1 MYKLHKNNFGLKTK
15 KKFWKKLTL
24 NCLLVFIKI
33 LIVNEY
39 YMKKLK
45 TILGLEYKRLDDGFY
60 QIEVNC
66 DFPQQS
72 KSTQLFY
79 NCLEEY
85 NIIESGIQFPIRLIH
100 WVDTINPLN
109 KETIMN
115 YYNIRGIKKIVEE
128 NKSKL
133 IGKTTFIK
141 PEVSFGK
148 KKKYPNLHVHFY
160 QLSEDKGTL
169 INNIN
174 EMINFCSIQYENT
187 KQFTSKRISDL
198 EIYVN
203 TLEIRQMTF
212 LPMEEVKFD
221 NNGHIIDFQHHLLVL
236 NGIEL
241 PF

>member
-1 MYKLHKNNFGLKTK
+1 MKNIKTVNGLKFEK
-15 KKFWKKLTL
+15 
-24 NCLLVFIKI
+24 
-33 LIVNEY
+33 
-39 YMKKLK
+39 
-45 TILGLEYKRLDDGFY
+45 LDDGLY
-60 QIEVNC
+60 AVEINV

-72 KSTQLFY
+72 KSTLLFY

-85 NIIESGIQFPIRLIH
+85 NIKESGIQFPIRLIH

-115 YYNIRGIKKIVEE
+115 YYNIRGIKKIVDE

-133 IGKTTFIK
+133 IGNTTFIK
-141 PEVSFGK
+141 PEVSYEK
-148 KKKYPNLHVHFY
+148 KKKYPNLHIHFY
-160 QLSEDKGTL
+160 QLSEDEGAL
-169 INNIN
+169 INNVN
-174 EMINFCSIQYENT
+174 EMIQFCSIHYENT

-198 EIYVN
+198 EKYVN
-203 TLEIRQMTF
+203 TLEIHQMTF

-221 NNGHIIDFQHHLLVL
+221 NNGQIIDFQHHLRVL

>member
-1 MYKLHKNNFGLKTK
+1 MKKSKTIFGLQYN
-15 KKFWKKLTL
+15 KL
-24 NCLLVFIKI
+24 I
-33 LIVNEY
+33 
-39 YMKKLK
+39 
-45 TILGLEYKRLDDGFY
+45 DGNY
-60 QIEVNC
+60 AIEVNC

-72 KSTQLFY
+72 KGALKFY
-79 NCLEEY
+79 NGLEEL
-85 NIIESGIQFPIRLIH
+85 NIRDSGIQFPLRLIH
-100 WVDTINPLN
+100 WVDTINPTN
-109 KETIMN
+109 KETIME

-141 PEVSFGK
+141 PEVQYPK
-148 KKKYPNLHVHFY
+148 KAKYPNLHVHFY
-160 QLSEDKGTL
+160 QVSEDKGTL

-174 EMINFCSIQYENT
+174 EMINFCSIKYENV

-203 TLEIRQMTF
+203 TLEIRQMIF

-221 NNGHIIDFQHHLLVL
+221 NNGNIIDFKQHLRVL
-236 NGIEL
+236 NRTEL

>member
-1 MYKLHKNNFGLKTK
+1 
-15 KKFWKKLTL
+15 
-24 NCLLVFIKI
+24 
-33 LIVNEY
+33 
-39 YMKKLK
+39 MKKVQ
-45 TILGLEYKRLDDGFY
+45 TILGLKYKRLDDGFY
-60 QIEVNC
+60 AIEVDY

-72 KSTQLFY
+72 KSTLLFY
-79 NCLEEY
+79 NCLEQS
-85 NIIESGIQFPIRLIH
+85 NINESEIKFPIRLIK
-100 WVDTINPLN
+100 WVDTINPIN

-115 YYNIRGIKKIVEE
+115 YYNIKGIKKIVDK

-141 PEVSFGK
+141 PEVQYPK
-148 KKKYPNLHVHFY
+148 KAKYPNLHVHFY
-160 QLSEDKGTL
+160 QVSEDKGTL

-174 EMINFCSIQYENT
+174 EMIQFCSINYENT

-221 NNGHIIDFQHHLLVL
+221 NNGQIIDFQHHLRVL

>member
-1 MYKLHKNNFGLKTK
+1 
-15 KKFWKKLTL
+15 
-24 NCLLVFIKI
+24 
-33 LIVNEY
+33 
-39 YMKKLK
+39 MKKAQ
-45 TILGLEYKRLDDGFY
+45 TILGLKYKRLDDGFY
-60 QIEVNC
+60 AVEVDY

-72 KSTQLFY
+72 KSTLLFY
-79 NCLEEY
+79 NCLEQS
-85 NIIESGIQFPIRLIH
+85 NINESEIKFPIRLIK
-100 WVDTINPLN
+100 WVDTINPIN

-115 YYNIRGIKKIVEE
+115 YYNIKGIKKIVDE

-141 PEVSFGK
+141 PEVQYPK
-148 KKKYPNLHVHFY
+148 KAKYPNLHVHFY
-160 QLSEDKGTL
+160 QVSEDKGTL

-174 EMINFCSIQYENT
+174 EMIQYCSIKYENT

-212 LPMEEVKFD
+212 LPMEVVKFD
-221 NNGHIIDFQHHLLVL
+221 NNGQIIDFQHHLRVL

>member
-1 MYKLHKNNFGLKTK
+1 
-15 KKFWKKLTL
+15 
-24 NCLLVFIKI
+24 
-33 LIVNEY
+33 
-39 YMKKLK
+39 MKKVK
-45 TILGLEYKRLDDGFY
+45 TILGLKYKRLDDGFY
-60 QIEVNC
+60 AVEVDY

-72 KSTQLFY
+72 KSTLLFY
-79 NCLEEY
+79 NCLEQS
-85 NIIESGIQFPIRLIH
+85 NINESEIKFPIRLIK
-100 WVDTINPLN
+100 WVDTINPIN

-115 YYNIRGIKKIVEE
+115 YYNIKGIKKIVDE

-141 PEVSFGK
+141 PEVQYPK
-148 KKKYPNLHVHFY
+148 KAKYPNLHVHFY
-160 QLSEDKGTL
+160 QVSEDKGTL

-174 EMINFCSIQYENT
+174 EMIQFCSIKYENT

-212 LPMEEVKFD
+212 LPMEVVKFD
-221 NNGHIIDFQHHLLVL
+221 NNGQIIDFQNHLRVL

>member
-1 MYKLHKNNFGLKTK
+1 
-15 KKFWKKLTL
+15 
-24 NCLLVFIKI
+24 
-33 LIVNEY
+33 
-39 YMKKLK
+39 MKKLK
-45 TILGLEYKRLDDGFY
+45 TILGLEYKRMDNGY
-60 QIEVNC
+60 YSIEVNYE
-66 DFPQQS
+66 FPQQS

-100 WVDTINPLN
+100 WVDTINPIN

-133 IGKTTFIK
+133 IGKKTFIK

-160 QLSEDKGTL
+160 QVSEDKGTL

-174 EMINFCSIQYENT
+174 EMIQFCSIQYENT

-221 NNGHIIDFQHHLLVL
+221 NNGQIMDFQHHLRIL

>member
-1 MYKLHKNNFGLKTK
+1 
-15 KKFWKKLTL
+15 
-24 NCLLVFIKI
+24 
-33 LIVNEY
+33 
-39 YMKKLK
+39 MKKVK
-45 TILGLEYKRLDDGFY
+45 TILGLKYKRLDDGFY
-60 QIEVNC
+60 AVEVDY

-72 KSTQLFY
+72 KSTLLFY
-79 NCLEEY
+79 NCLEQS
-85 NIIESGIQFPIRLIH
+85 NINESEIKFPIRLIK
-100 WVDTINPLN
+100 WVDTINPIN

-115 YYNIRGIKKIVEE
+115 YYNIKGIKKIVDE

-141 PEVSFGK
+141 PEVQYPK
-148 KKKYPNLHVHFY
+148 KAKYPNLHVHFY
-160 QLSEDKGTL
+160 QVSEDKGTL

-174 EMINFCSIQYENT
+174 EMIQFCSIKYENT

-212 LPMEEVKFD
+212 LPMEVVMFD
-221 NNGHIIDFQHHLLVL
+221 NNGQITDFQHHLRVL

>member
-1 MYKLHKNNFGLKTK
+1 
-15 KKFWKKLTL
+15 
-24 NCLLVFIKI
+24 
-33 LIVNEY
+33 
-39 YMKKLK
+39 MKKVK
-45 TILGLEYKRLDDGFY
+45 TILGLKYKRLDDGFY
-60 QIEVNC
+60 AVEVDY

-72 KSTQLFY
+72 KSTLLFY
-79 NCLEEY
+79 NCLEQS
-85 NIIESGIQFPIRLIH
+85 NINESEIKFPIRLIK
-100 WVDTINPLN
+100 WVDTINPIN

-115 YYNIRGIKKIVEE
+115 YYNIKGIKKIVDE

-141 PEVSFGK
+141 PEVQYPK
-148 KKKYPNLHVHFY
+148 KAKYPNLHVHFY
-160 QLSEDKGTL
+160 QVSEDKGTL

-174 EMINFCSIQYENT
+174 EMIQFCSIKYENT

-212 LPMEEVKFD
+212 LPMEVVKFD
-221 NNGHIIDFQHHLLVL
+221 NNGQIIDFQHHLHVL

>member
-1 MYKLHKNNFGLKTK
+1 
-15 KKFWKKLTL
+15 
-24 NCLLVFIKI
+24 
-33 LIVNEY
+33 
-39 YMKKLK
+39 
-45 TILGLEYKRLDDGFY
+45 
-60 QIEVNC
+60 
-66 DFPQQS
+66 
-72 KSTQLFY
+72 
-79 NCLEEY
+79 
-85 NIIESGIQFPIRLIH
+85 
-100 WVDTINPLN
+100 
-109 KETIMN
+109 MN
-115 YYNIRGIKKIVEE
+115 YYNIRGIKIIVEE

-221 NNGHIIDFQHHLLVL
+221 NNGHIIDFQHHLRVL
-236 NGIEL
+236 EGIKL

>member
-1 MYKLHKNNFGLKTK
+1 
-15 KKFWKKLTL
+15 
-24 NCLLVFIKI
+24 
-33 LIVNEY
+33 
-39 YMKKLK
+39 MKKVQ
-45 TILGLEYKRLDDGFY
+45 TILGLKYKRLDDGFY
-60 QIEVNC
+60 AVEVDY

-72 KSTQLFY
+72 KSTLLFY
-79 NCLEEY
+79 NCLEQS
-85 NIIESGIQFPIRLIH
+85 NINESEIKFPIRLIK
-100 WVDTINPLN
+100 WVDTINPIN

-115 YYNIRGIKKIVEE
+115 YYNIRGIKKIVDE

-141 PEVSFGK
+141 PEVQYPK
-148 KKKYPNLHVHFY
+148 KAKYPNLHIHFY
-160 QLSEDKGTL
+160 QVSEDKGTL

-174 EMINFCSIQYENT
+174 EMIQFCSINYENT

-198 EIYVN
+198 EKYVN
-203 TLEIRQMTF
+203 TLEIHQMTF

-221 NNGHIIDFQHHLLVL
+221 NNGQIIDFQHHLRVL

>member
-1 MYKLHKNNFGLKTK
+1 
-15 KKFWKKLTL
+15 
-24 NCLLVFIKI
+24 
-33 LIVNEY
+33 
-39 YMKKLK
+39 MKKLK

-60 QIEVNC
+60 QIEVNY

-100 WVDTINPLN
+100 WIDTINPLN

-133 IGKTTFIK
+133 IDKKTFIK

-221 NNGHIIDFQHHLLVL
+221 NNGQIIDFQHHLRVL
-236 NGIEL
+236 EGIKL

>member
-1 MYKLHKNNFGLKTK
+1 
-15 KKFWKKLTL
+15 
-24 NCLLVFIKI
+24 
-33 LIVNEY
+33 
-39 YMKKLK
+39 MKKVK
-45 TILGLEYKRLDDGFY
+45 TILGLKYKRLDDGFY
-60 QIEVNC
+60 AVEVDY

-72 KSTQLFY
+72 KSTLLFY
-79 NCLEEY
+79 NCLEQS
-85 NIIESGIQFPIRLIH
+85 NINESEIKFPIRLIK
-100 WVDTINPLN
+100 WVDTVNPIN

-115 YYNIRGIKKIVEE
+115 YYNIKGIKKIVDE

-141 PEVSFGK
+141 PEVQYPK
-148 KKKYPNLHVHFY
+148 KAKYPNLHVHFY
-160 QLSEDKGTL
+160 QVSEDKGTL

-174 EMINFCSIQYENT
+174 EMIQFCSIKYENT

-212 LPMEEVKFD
+212 LPMEVVKFD
-221 NNGHIIDFQHHLLVL
+221 NNGQIIDFQHHLRVL

>member
-1 MYKLHKNNFGLKTK
+1 
-15 KKFWKKLTL
+15 
-24 NCLLVFIKI
+24 
-33 LIVNEY
+33 
-39 YMKKLK
+39 MKKAQ
-45 TILGLEYKRLDDGFY
+45 TILGLKYKRLDDGFY
-60 QIEVNC
+60 AVEVDY

-72 KSTQLFY
+72 KSTLLFY
-79 NCLEEY
+79 NCLEQS
-85 NIIESGIQFPIRLIH
+85 NINESEIKFPIRLIK
-100 WVDTINPLN
+100 WVDTINPIN

-115 YYNIRGIKKIVEE
+115 YYNIKGIKKIVDE

-141 PEVSFGK
+141 PEVQYPK
-148 KKKYPNLHVHFY
+148 KAKYPNLHVHFY
-160 QLSEDKGTL
+160 QVSEDKGTL

-174 EMINFCSIQYENT
+174 EMIQYCSIKYENT

-212 LPMEEVKFD
+212 LPMEVVKFD
-221 NNGHIIDFQHHLLVL
+221 NNGQIIDFQHHLRIL

>member
-1 MYKLHKNNFGLKTK
+1 
-15 KKFWKKLTL
+15 
-24 NCLLVFIKI
+24 
-33 LIVNEY
+33 
-39 YMKKLK
+39 MKKVK
-45 TILGLEYKRLDDGFY
+45 TILGLKYKRLDDGFY
-60 QIEVNC
+60 AVEVDY

-72 KSTQLFY
+72 KSTLLFY
-79 NCLEEY
+79 NCLEQS
-85 NIIESGIQFPIRLIH
+85 NINESEIKFPIRLIK
-100 WVDTINPLN
+100 WVDTINPIN

-115 YYNIRGIKKIVEE
+115 YYNIKGIKKIVDE

-141 PEVSFGK
+141 PEVQYPK
-148 KKKYPNLHVHFY
+148 KAKYPNLHVHFY
-160 QLSEDKGTL
+160 QVSEDKGTL

-174 EMINFCSIQYENT
+174 EMIQFCSIKYENT

-212 LPMEEVKFD
+212 LPMEVVKFD
-221 NNGHIIDFQHHLLVL
+221 NNGQIIDFQHHLRVL

>member
-1 MYKLHKNNFGLKTK
+1 MKDLKTIFGLKYNK
-15 KKFWKKLTL
+15 
-24 NCLLVFIKI
+24 
-33 LIVNEY
+33 
-39 YMKKLK
+39 
-45 TILGLEYKRLDDGFY
+45 LDDGFY
-60 QIEVNC
+60 AVEVNY

-72 KSTQLFY
+72 QGTLKFF
-79 NCLEEY
+79 NGLEEH
-85 NIIESGIQFPIRLIH
+85 NIKERDIQFPIRLIH

-115 YYNIRGIKKIVEE
+115 YYNIRGIKKIVDE

-141 PEVSFGK
+141 PEVSYEK

-160 QLSEDKGTL
+160 QISEDKGTL
-169 INNIN
+169 IKNVN
-174 EMINFCSIQYENT
+174 EMIQFCSIHYENT

-198 EIYVN
+198 EKYVN
-203 TLEIRQMTF
+203 TSEIHQMTF

-221 NNGHIIDFQHHLLVL
+221 INGQIIDFEGHLRVL

>member
-1 MYKLHKNNFGLKTK
+1 
-15 KKFWKKLTL
+15 
-24 NCLLVFIKI
+24 
-33 LIVNEY
+33 
-39 YMKKLK
+39 MKKVK
-45 TILGLEYKRLDDGFY
+45 TILGLKYKRLDDGFY
-60 QIEVNC
+60 AVEVDY

-72 KSTQLFY
+72 KSTLLFY
-79 NCLEEY
+79 NCLEQS
-85 NIIESGIQFPIRLIH
+85 NINESEIKFPIRLIK
-100 WVDTINPLN
+100 WVDTINPIN

-115 YYNIRGIKKIVEE
+115 YYNIKGIKKIVDE

-141 PEVSFGK
+141 PEVQYPK
-148 KKKYPNLHVHFY
+148 KAKYPNLHVHFY
-160 QLSEDKGTL
+160 QVSEDKGTL

-174 EMINFCSIQYENT
+174 EMIQFCSINYENT

-221 NNGHIIDFQHHLLVL
+221 TNFNVMPFQHHLRVL
-236 NGIEL
+236 EGIKL

>member
-1 MYKLHKNNFGLKTK
+1 MKDLKTIFGLKYNK
-15 KKFWKKLTL
+15 
-24 NCLLVFIKI
+24 
-33 LIVNEY
+33 
-39 YMKKLK
+39 
-45 TILGLEYKRLDDGFY
+45 LDDGFY
-60 QIEVNC
+60 AVEVNY

-72 KSTQLFY
+72 EGTLKFY
-79 NCLEEY
+79 NGLEEHS
-85 NIIESGIQFPIRLIH
+85 IRESGIQFPLRLIH
-100 WVDTINPLN
+100 WVYTVNPIN

-115 YYNIRGIKKIVEE
+115 YYNIRGIKKIVDE

-141 PEVSFGK
+141 PEVQYPK
-148 KKKYPNLHVHFY
+148 KAKYPNLHVHFY
-160 QLSEDKGTL
+160 QVSEDKGTF
-169 INNIN
+169 INNVS
-174 EMINFCSIQYENT
+174 EMIQFCSIHYENT

-221 NNGHIIDFQHHLLVL
+221 NNVQIMDFQHHLIVL

>member
-1 MYKLHKNNFGLKTK
+1 
-15 KKFWKKLTL
+15 
-24 NCLLVFIKI
+24 
-33 LIVNEY
+33 
-39 YMKKLK
+39 MKKLK

-60 QIEVNC
+60 QIEVNY

-141 PEVSFGK
+141 PEVQYPK
-148 KKKYPNLHVHFY
+148 KAKYPNLHVHFY

-174 EMINFCSIQYENT
+174 EMIQFCSIHYENT

-198 EIYVN
+198 EKYVN
-203 TLEIRQMTF
+203 TLEIHQMTF

-221 NNGHIIDFQHHLLVL
+221 NKDQIMDFKHHLRVL